1 MSKALEEYGDQIVL
15 KYSIKIALRM
25 INDGQFTLEKIAE
38 YSGLSIEQVK
48 ELAAGK
54 PAQNIS
60 NKNERLILLEHFNTE
75 RPLYLL
81 GSAVT
86 QFTGMD
92 LERIA
97 SWLRKMN
104 KEAYYEDILE
114 ENLDTRLFQYQ
125 GFFLAFVI
133 VKLNKMQYIYSIR

>member
-1 MSKALEEYGDQIVL
+1 MTDDKYVPSKKVEEILDSYRLMDDDFMTLFFDQNFEATELLLNIIL
-15 KYSIKIALRM
+15 NRKDIKVKSMEVQKI
-25 INDGQFTLEKIAE
+25 EKNPLVGGRNVI
-38 YSGLSIEQVK
+38 
-48 ELAAGK
+48 
-54 PAQNIS
+54 
-60 NKNERLILLEHFNTE
+60 LEHFNTE

-114 ENLDTRLFQYQ
+114 ENLDTRLF
-125 GFFLAFVI
+125 
-133 VKLNKMQYIYSIR
+133 

>member
-1 MSKALEEYGDQIVL
+1 MTDDKYVPSKKVEE
-15 KYSIKIALRM
+15 M
-25 INDGQFTLEKIAE
+25 
-38 YSGLSIEQVK
+38 
-48 ELAAGK
+48 
-54 PAQNIS
+54 
-60 NKNERLILLEHFNTE
+60 LEHFNTE

-104 KEAYYEDILE
+104 KH
-114 ENLDTRLFQYQ
+114 TM
-125 GFFLAFVI
+125 
-133 VKLNKMQYIYSIR
+133 KIY